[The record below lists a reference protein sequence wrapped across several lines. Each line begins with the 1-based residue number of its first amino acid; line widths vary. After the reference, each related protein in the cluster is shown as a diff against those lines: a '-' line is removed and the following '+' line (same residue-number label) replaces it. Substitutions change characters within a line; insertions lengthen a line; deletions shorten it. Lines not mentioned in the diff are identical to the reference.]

1 MEKVKLK
8 RIIIAAV
15 SQNRIIGNN
24 NSIPWH
30 SKSELLHFKTTTLGF
45 PIIMGRKTYEAIGK
59 ELKGRLNIVIS
70 RNTLPKQSNKNVLQ
84 FYSVSLAYKFLRA
97 NNYKKVFICGGK
109 SIYTN
114 CIKHAE
120 QMIISEMN
128 FEIDGDTKFPKIN
141 KSLWNQ
147 VKSTS
152 KKEFIVKYYERN
164 K

>member
-30 SKSELLHFKTTTLGF
+30 SKSELLHFKTTTMGF
-45 PIIMGRKTYEAIGK
+45 PIIMGRMTYEAIGK
-59 ELKGRLNIVIS
+59 KLEGRLNIIIS
-70 RNTLPKQSNKNVLQ
+70 RNDKLIQSNKNILQ
-84 FYSVSLAYKFLRA
+84 FNSVNQAYKFLRA
-97 NNYKKVFICGGK
+97 HNYKKVFICGGK

-120 QMIISEMN
+120 QMIISEMK

-141 KSLWNQ
+141 KNIWNE